1 MSMINKNQSGM
12 GDMAPRRPVEM
23 QEQSTPAPITTAVSG
38 FSKTINWC
46 LAALL
51 FAVPLF
57 FLPFTS
63 EVREFNKQTLIFLLV
78 VVMLGVWVIRIL
90 TTRSVSWVKTSLDY
104 ILLAYV
110 LVYLVSSFMSID
122 KVSSFLGYYGR
133 FTGSFLSIIS
143 LIVLYYIVVNN
154 VRTERLTRKLINILM
169 LSGGVVIV
177 YSLLQILGIYLL
189 RFDFAKSTSFNPIGS
204 LVSLGVFTA
213 IMLVLVQWA
222 WLTQNNSK
230 AKHVFYAVVTI
241 AGLGILF
248 LVNAFT
254 AWLVL
259 ALSMIVYLALA
270 MVLTPNNPNSGS
282 WVWKPLLVLVVSI
295 LFVGFQFLPQS
306 VNPRNWVGNSVRLPV
321 EIQLSNSATWE
332 MTKNALMTKPILG
345 FGPGTTGIA
354 FGQIKPE
361 TLNQSI
367 VWSLNFDRASSEI
380 ANIAIETGLLGLLA
394 FEATSILFLLYAL
407 FFLLKKTDHPGR
419 MHAFGLF
426 MVWLAL
432 YVTHFFYFY
441 NTTMYFLFWVAL
453 AMFVAITH
461 WKDAEGES
469 KNMSFNDSPRSALSW
484 MFASLLILALLLV
497 GGFFQI
503 AVYFADTAYAS
514 GIKEL
519 NKKQPD
525 LARSNDLFATAIQR
539 NQYRDV
545 YYLAYGQNLVFRAA
559 QEARKENPDIS
570 QFQGWIRDLIGA
582 GNSATAYSPNKASNW
597 AARGQFYSQ
606 IRALSVPGT
615 DDVIIASAEEA
626 VKKDDRNPVL
636 QLQLAQAYANAA
648 ETIDPK
654 VVSTGTDTDGDGLS
668 DENEK
673 ALGSNEKSS
682 DSNSNGVSDGDE
694 VKAGFN
700 PGGTGRLNSAQL
712 QKFTKV
718 DQDKLR
724 KAEEALKRGI
734 ELKANLPDS
743 YVALGRV
750 YEKWGKLAEARKALE
765 DGVKILPNNADLKYE
780 LGRVTFNL
788 KDYPAAESLFNDVIK
803 LVPNHANAHY
813 SLGLM
818 ALQKNDRPKALIEF
832 KKTLEITGTNADLE
846 RAIKEL
852 EANPGTNT
860 NN

>member
-1 MSMINKNQSGM
+1 
-12 GDMAPRRPVEM
+12 MAPRRPAQV
-23 QEQSTPAPITTAVSG
+23 QANTAPVQATTNASG
-38 FSKTINWC
+38 FSKIINWC

-78 VVMLGVWVIRIL
+78 VVMLGVWVVRIL

-110 LVYLVSSFMSID
+110 LIYLISSFVSID

-154 VRTERLTRKLINILM
+154 VRTERLTRNLINIL
-169 LSGGVVIV
+169 LTSGGIAII
-177 YSLLQILGIYLL
+177 YSLLQIIGIYLL
-189 RFDFAKSTSFNPIGS
+189 PFDFAKNTAFNPIGS
-204 LVSLGVFTA
+204 LVSLGIFTG

-222 WLTQNNSK
+222 WLTQENSK
-230 AKHVFYAVVTI
+230 LKHLFYTIVTI
-241 AGLGILF
+241 AGLGVLF

-254 AWLVL
+254 AWLIL
-259 ALSMIVYLALA
+259 ALSMIVFLALA
-270 MVLTPNNPNSGS
+270 MVLTSNNQASGS
-282 WVWKPLLVLVVSI
+282 WVWRPLLVLVVSI

-367 VWSLNFDRASSEI
+367 VWSVNFDRASSEI
-380 ANIAIETGLLGLLA
+380 ANIAIETGLLGVLA

-407 FFLLKKTDHPGR
+407 FFLLKKVDHPGR

-426 MVWLAL
+426 TIWLAL

-441 NTTMYFLFWVAL
+441 NTTMYFLFWISL

-469 KNMSFNDSPRSALSW
+469 KSASFNDSPRSALSW
-484 MFASLLILALLLV
+484 MFASLLILAMLLV

-503 AVYFADTAYAS
+503 AVYFADIAYAS

-519 NKKQPD
+519 NKKDAD
-525 LARSNDLFATAIQR
+525 LARASGLFASAIQR

-545 YYLAYGQNLVFRAA
+545 YYLAYGQTLVFRSV
-559 QEARKENPDIS
+559 QEARKENPDLN
-570 QFQGWIRDLIGA
+570 QFQVWIRDLIGA
-582 GNSATAYSPNKASNW
+582 GNSATSYSPNKASNW

-626 VKKDDRNPVL
+626 IKKDDRNPVL

-648 ETIDPK
+648 ETIDPV
-654 VVSTGTDTDGDGLS
+654 VVSGGTDTDGDGLS

-673 ALGSNEKSS
+673 ALGSNERSS

-700 PGGTGRLNSAQL
+700 PAGTGRLNSAQL
-712 QKFTKV
+712 QKFTKI

-724 KAEEALKRGI
+724 KAEEALKKGI
-734 ELKANLPDS
+734 SLKSNLPDS
-743 YVALGRV
+743 YIALSRV

-765 DGVKILPNNADLKYE
+765 DGAKVLPNNTDIKYE

-788 KDYPAAESLFNDVIK
+788 KDYSTAEALFNDVVK

-818 ALQKNDRPKALIEF
+818 ALQRNDTLKALSEF
-832 KKTLEITGTNADLE
+832 KKTLEITGSNADLE
-846 RAIKEL
+846 RVIKEL
-852 EANPGTNT
+852 ESNVGTTTDN
-860 NN
+860 